1 MTPHPTTTRQKISE
15 GGEVFSEPAAA
26 PHSTAFDRLA
36 AIETKPSLARWMNRA
51 IILFL
56 ILFALS
62 VPHSIAASQIS
73 LGLGLIGWLLRDLLL
88 RKFHFAR
95 TPIDFPLICFIGLT
109 VLSSVFSVEPDISLP
124 KLKALVL
131 FATIYLLATNL
142 RPSGVRL
149 LAGLLIVSSLAGVG
163 FSLLEKMQG
172 RGMVIASIDAGSPL
186 AQSNLQPGDVIW
198 MIARTRVSSPEAAA
212 AIVRGHRSGEKLDVE
227 ALHAGDPVPVKLTV
241 TDELKAKP
249 NPLGITTSG
258 RTRQFRVSGFSR
270 QFLTYAE
277 QMQIL
282 AMLAFGGLLAG
293 ILKNHRQKRWKW
305 LLSCSALFILFG
317 LALVLTASRAV
328 IASFILALLITSISA
343 GRRTV
348 MIAVIAASLLG
359 ALGVYA
365 VTSARQQITASF
377 SDDST
382 SRRIGYMQ
390 AGLRIIP
397 KHPFLGVGMDSH
409 KRHWLEWGFPGDY
422 ITHTHSTPIQL
433 AMDRGLPALVCYG
446 WLIAAMLLA
455 ATRSFKQ
462 KSQPDNQTGL
472 FHSSLPLGTFGAI
485 VGFSLSSLTNYNF
498 GDSEALMML
507 LFVAGLFF
515 ASNRK

>member
-1 MTPHPTTTRQKISE
+1 M
-15 GGEVFSEPAAA
+15 FSEPAAA
-26 PHSTAFDRLA
+26 PHSTAFDWLA
-36 AIETKPSLARWMNRA
+36 AIETQPSLARWMNRA
-51 IILFL
+51 IVLFL

-73 LGLGLIGWLLRDLLL
+73 LGLGLIGWFLRDLLL

-95 TPIDFPLICFIGLT
+95 TPIDLPLICFIGLT

-142 RPSGVRL
+142 RPNGVWL
-149 LAGLLIVSSLAGVG
+149 LTSLLIVSSLAGVG
-163 FSLLEKMQG
+163 FSLLEKFQG
-172 RGMVIASIDAGSPL
+172 RGMVIASIEADSPL
-186 AQSNLQPGDVIW
+186 VQSNLRPGDVIW
-198 MIARTRVSSPEAAA
+198 MIARARVNSPEAVA
-212 AIVRGHRSGEKLDVE
+212 AILRRHRLGEKLDVE
-227 ALHAGDPVPVKLTV
+227 ALHAGDPVPVSLTV
-241 TDELKAKP
+241 TDELKAKL

-258 RTRQFRVSGFSR
+258 RSRQFRVSGFSR

-293 ILKNHRQKRWKW
+293 ILGNHRQKRWKW
-305 LLSCSALFILFG
+305 LLVCSALFILFG

-328 IASFILALLITSISA
+328 IASFILALLIASISA

-348 MIAVIAASLLG
+348 MTALIAASLLG
-359 ALGVYA
+359 ALGVYV

-390 AGLRIIP
+390 AGLRVIP
-397 KHPFLGVGMDSH
+397 KHPLLGVGMDSH
-409 KRHWLEWGFPGDY
+409 KRHWQEWGFPGDY
-422 ITHTHSTPIQL
+422 ITHTHSTPIQI
-433 AMDRGLPALVCYG
+433 AMDRGLPALICYG

>member
-1 MTPHPTTTRQKISE
+1 MSSNPATVSSSTRL
-15 GGEVFSEPAAA
+15 
-26 PHSTAFDRLA
+26 DRLV
-36 AIETKPSLARWMNRA
+36 AIETASSLARWINRA

-73 LGLGLIGWLLRDLLL
+73 LGLGLLGWLARDLVL

-95 TPIDFPLICFIGLT
+95 TPIDLPLICFIGLT

-142 RPSGVRL
+142 RPNGVWL
-149 LAGLLIVSSLAGVG
+149 LTSLLIVSSLAGVG
-163 FSLLEKMQG
+163 FSLLEKFQG
-172 RGMVIASIDAGSPL
+172 RGMVIASIEADSPL
-186 AQSNLQPGDVIW
+186 VQSNLRPGDVIW
-198 MIARTRVSSPEAAA
+198 MIARARVNSPEAVA
-212 AIVRGHRSGEKLDVE
+212 AILRRHRLGEKLDVE
-227 ALHAGDPVPVKLTV
+227 ALHAGDPVPVSLTV
-241 TDELKAKP
+241 TDELKAKL

-258 RTRQFRVSGFSR
+258 RSRQFRVSGFSR

-293 ILKNHRQKRWKW
+293 ILGNHRQKRWKW
-305 LLSCSALFILFG
+305 LLVCSALFILFG

-328 IASFILALLITSISA
+328 IASFILALLIASISA
-343 GRRTV
+343 GRRTL
-348 MIAVIAASLLG
+348 MIALIAASLLG

-390 AGLRIIP
+390 AGLRVIP
-397 KHPFLGVGMDSH
+397 KHPLLGVGMDSH
-409 KRHWLEWGFPGDY
+409 KRHWQEWGFPGDY
-422 ITHTHSTPIQL
+422 ITHTHSTPIQI
-433 AMDRGLPALVCYG
+433 AMDRGLPALICYG

-455 ATRSFKQ
+455 AARSFKQ
-462 KSQPDNQTGL
+462 KIQPDHQAGL
-472 FHSSLPLGTFGAI
+472 FDSALPLGIFGAV

-507 LFVAGLFF
+507 LFVVGLFF
-515 ASNRK
+515 AANRK